1 MITCCPSNIGTGLRG
16 GVHIA
21 LPSLFKTWGLKALDS
36 LVRNMGCEI
45 RGTHGEH
52 TEIVD
57 TCDISNYHRI
67 GQPEYQLVQ
76 NMIDTVNKLVAMEKE
91 AAAKI

>member
-1 MITCCPSNIGTGLRG
+1 M
-16 GVHIA
+16 
-21 LPSLFKTWGLKALDS
+21 LPTLFKTEGLKALDTM
-36 LVRNMGCEI
+36 VRNMGCQV

-57 TCDISNYHRI
+57 TCDISNFHRI
-67 GQPEYQLVQ
+67 GRAEYELVQ

-91 AAAKI
+91 AAAK